1 MAIWLFENQHF
12 HEAWVPFDRNNQRKL
27 EFVFIHHDSLVR
39 HLLEKTPLEELIPDN
54 NTIDLDE
61 QDPTAIDLVKLNKP
75 DEGGGGGDEDGDD
88 GHALSIMLKDSHFT
102 EPITV
107 YPHMLLGCLTDRD
120 ILVARTEHPGDI
132 DKIVK

>member
-27 EFVFIHHDSLVR
+27 EYVFIHHDSLVR
-39 HLLEKTPLEELIPDN
+39 HLLEKTPLEELLDN
-54 NTIDLDE
+54 NSIDMDE
-61 QDPTAIDLVKLNKP
+61 QDPSAVDLVKLNKP
-75 DEGGGGGDEDGDD
+75 DDDDDGGSQEDD

-102 EPITV
+102 EPITI
-107 YPHMLLGCLTDRD
+107 YPHMLLGCLSDRD
-120 ILVARTEHPGDI
+120 ILIARTEHPDDI

>member
-1 MAIWLFENQHF
+1 MAIWLFENQNF

-27 EFVFIHHDSLVR
+27 EYVFIHHDSLVR
-39 HLLEKTPLEELIPDN
+39 HLLEKTPLEELLPDN

-61 QDPTAIDLVKLNKP
+61 QDPSAIDLVKLNKP
-75 DEGGGGGDEDGDD
+75 DEGSDEDDD